1 MVHAIDLYCSMR
13 SPFCYLA
20 IDHILALDRQVNV
33 TVYVKLVWPGAI
45 RVKSYFKS
53 LNPNYPS
60 FHQ

>member
-1 MVHAIDLYCSMR
+1 MR

-20 IDHILALDRQVNV
+20 IDRLLALDRQVNV
-33 TVYVKLVWPGAI
+33 TVNVKLVWPGAI
-45 RVKSYFKS
+45 RFKSYFKS